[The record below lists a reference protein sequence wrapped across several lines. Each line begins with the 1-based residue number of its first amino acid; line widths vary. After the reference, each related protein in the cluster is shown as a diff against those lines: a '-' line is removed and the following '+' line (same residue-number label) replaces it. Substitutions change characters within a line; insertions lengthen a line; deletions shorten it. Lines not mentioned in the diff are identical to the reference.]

1 MKKIKTTYVCD
12 LCGKAVNEE
21 NLKKVSVP
29 ALVFS
34 EDEWGISDKSA
45 YKNVNIDLCE
55 ERIKK
60 VTMVR
65 FVSGFYCE
73 EVPGKDIRLLTK
85 EEVDKMSTN

>member
-55 ERIKK
+55 KCIKK

-65 FVSGFYCE
+65 FVSGFYRE

>member
-12 LCGKAVNEE
+12 LCGKTIKEE
-21 NLKKVSVP
+21 DLKKVSVP
-29 ALVFS
+29 ALVS
-34 EDEWGISDKSA
+34 YENEYGVSDKKE

-55 ERIKK
+55 NCIKK

-65 FVSGFYCE
+65 FVSGFYRE

-85 EEVDKMSTN
+85 EESG